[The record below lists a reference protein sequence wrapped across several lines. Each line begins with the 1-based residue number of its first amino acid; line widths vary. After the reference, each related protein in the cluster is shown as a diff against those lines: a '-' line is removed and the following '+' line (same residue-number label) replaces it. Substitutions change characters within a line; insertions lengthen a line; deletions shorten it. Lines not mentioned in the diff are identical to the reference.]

1 MVSYLILSFTLLVS
15 LAQGTMLYGEPG
27 LHKPRN
33 NGSRFRA
40 MKKIKIRLINR
51 TDQLT
56 YMDGEIKKPALE
68 RVQPLDHRDSLRL
81 TTSFTR
87 N

>member
-1 MVSYLILSFTLLVS
+1 
-15 LAQGTMLYGEPG
+15 
-27 LHKPRN
+27 
-33 NGSRFRA
+33 

-56 YMDGEIKKPALE
+56 DMDGEIKKPALE

>member
-1 MVSYLILSFTLLVS
+1 
-15 LAQGTMLYGEPG
+15 
-27 LHKPRN
+27 
-33 NGSRFRA
+33 

-56 YMDGEIKKPALE
+56 DMDGEIKKPALE

-87 N
+87 KEEADRNSIPCDIEVEERKG